1 MKRPFIKPIDE
12 ATSFLWKSDVV
23 AALKKMEPVPRQM
36 EADLITML
44 RPHYKPKGHL
54 LLEPDMYHTDAIYMR
69 IGMVKLYLL
78 DAKSGKQQIIH
89 VWMAGEIITL
99 HRMFIK
105 RLLNTKYYIE
115 IIEDAEL
122 VSISNDCMDR
132 IYKDYPAADKLTV
145 DILDEK
151 HEKRLKQQEILSIE
165 CKGDRYERFVEL
177 FPELVNR
184 LGNEDMCAFLGVSD
198 PTLLRAK
205 YEYLNGKV

>member
-1 MKRPFIKPIDE
+1 MSRRNTIKPIDE
-12 ATSFLWKSDVV
+12 AMAYLWKKDTVDY
-23 AALKKMEPVPRQM
+23 LKTMQQLPEPMV
-36 EADLITML
+36 ADLMKML
-44 RPHYKPKGHL
+44 RPHYKFSGHL
-54 LLEPDMYHTDAIYMR
+54 LLEPDMYHTDALYMR
-69 IGMVKLYLL
+69 VGMAKLYLL

-89 VWMAGEIITL
+89 IWVAGEIILL

-105 RLLNTKYYIE
+105 RLQNTKFYIE
-115 IIEDAEL
+115 MIEDAEL

-151 HEKRLKQQEILSIE
+151 HEKRLKHQEILSIE
-165 CKGDRYERFVEL
+165 YKGDRYGRFVVL

-184 LGNEDMCAFLGVSD
+184 LGNEDMCAFLGVSE

-205 YEYLNGKV
+205 YEYLGG